1 LRLYSRWRVY
11 GQAKRVK
18 RRRLRVLFVVLLA
31 AATAGPAAAST
42 AVAYDAQRPAL
53 RIDSQG
59 NAEVSWTADAVRRY
73 LLVPAR
79 GRVLP
84 GSRLPGRDVSRRGTG
99 LRLPFQKV
107 IRRTP
112 DGRLWALQAWRARA
126 GGPVELH
133 FSRWRGATTTVTF
146 TVTDT
151 MLEGSAD
158 FQGRPVTGFSPTPEG
173 KRLRHYAFVDCLGCG
188 GTRMWKR
195 LTAVQTRA
203 DGSFRLFLRP
213 AWRGSR
219 YRVTVAGPNRGTTLA
234 PIASAVGG
242 A

>member
-1 LRLYSRWRVY
+1 VRTLV
-11 GQAKRVK
+11 AM
-18 RRRLRVLFVVLLA
+18 LLA
-31 AATAGPAAAST
+31 AATAGPAAGSL

-53 RIDSQG
+53 RVDSRG
-59 NAEVSWTADAVRRY
+59 NAEVSWTSGGARRY
-73 LLVPAR
+73 LLVPPR

-84 GSRLPGRDVSRRGTG
+84 GARLPGRDVSRAAPGP
-99 LRLPFQKV
+99 RLPFQRV
-107 IRRTP
+107 LRRTP
-112 DGRLWALQAWRARA
+112 DGRRWALQTWRARP

-133 FSRWRGATTTVTF
+133 LSRWRGAPTSVTLTVTE
-146 TVTDT
+146 TV
-151 MLEGSAD
+151 LEGSAD

-188 GTRMWKR
+188 GTRAWER

-203 DGSFRLFLRP
+203 NGSFRLFLRR

-234 PIASAVGG
+234 PVATAV
-242 A
+242 ARR

>member
-1 LRLYSRWRVY
+1 MVRR
-11 GQAKRVK
+11 QA
-18 RRRLRVLFVVLLA
+18 LRVLFVALVA

-53 RIDSQG
+53 RIDSKG
-59 NAEVSWTADAVRRY
+59 NAEVSWTADGVRRY

-84 GSRLPGRDVSRRGTG
+84 GSRLPGRDVSRRGIG

-112 DGRLWALQAWRARA
+112 DGRLWALQAWRAQA

-133 FSRWRGATTTVTF
+133 FSRWRGATTRVTF

-188 GTRMWKR
+188 GTRTWKR

-219 YRVTVAGPNRGTTLA
+219 YRVTVAGPNRSTTLA
-234 PIASAVGG
+234 PLASAVGG

>member
-1 LRLYSRWRVY
+1 LR
-11 GQAKRVK
+11 A
-18 RRRLRVLFVVLLA
+18 LFVALLA
-31 AATAGPAAAST
+31 AAIAGPAVAST

-59 NAEVSWTADAVRRY
+59 NAEVSWTADGVRRY

-79 GRVLP
+79 GQVLP
-84 GSRLPGRDVSRRGTG
+84 GKRLSGRDVSRRGTG

-112 DGRLWALQAWRARA
+112 DGRVWALQAWRARA
-126 GGPVELH
+126 GGAVELH
-133 FSRWRGATTTVTF
+133 FSRWRGAPTRVTVM
-146 TVTDT
+146 VTHT

-173 KRLRHYAFVDCLGCG
+173 KRLRHYAFVDCLGCA

-203 DGSFRLFLRP
+203 DGSFRLFLRT

-219 YRVTVAGPNRGTTLA
+219 YRLTVAGPNRGTTLA
-234 PIASAVGG
+234 PLASVVG
-242 A
+242 APS